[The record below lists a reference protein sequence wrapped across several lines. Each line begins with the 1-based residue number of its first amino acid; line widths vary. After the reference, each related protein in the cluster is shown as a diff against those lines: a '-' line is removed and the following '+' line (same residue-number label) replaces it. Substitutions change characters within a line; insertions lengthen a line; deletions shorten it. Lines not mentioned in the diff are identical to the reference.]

1 MERIIALWN
10 RFRIPAVA
18 VAIVA
23 TVATGIVSS
32 RLQGQPLVLD
42 ATLPSPSPQPTA
54 PLTIVVDIEGA
65 VAKPGVRELPGG
77 SLVADAVKA
86 SGGFTQDADRVWVAK
101 DLNQAEELKDH
112 QKLYIPLVGEMVES
126 TSDPAG
132 SNNGGS
138 VGDDGESDG
147 LININTATASELEN
161 LPGVGE
167 VTAKKIIDYREAFG
181 PFESAEELMEV
192 SGIGEKTFEKMRDQV
207 TV

>member
-1 MERIIALWN
+1 MERIKEWWN
-10 RFRIPAVA
+10 RFRMP
-18 VAIVA
+18 IVA
-23 TVATGIVSS
+23 LAILAAVATGILSS

-42 ATLPSPSPQPTA
+42 ATLASPSPVPSA

-86 SGGFTQDADRVWVAK
+86 AGGFTQDADRTWVAK

-112 QKLYIPLVGEMVES
+112 QKLYIPLVGEIVEPSGS
-126 TSDPAG
+126 TAG
-132 SNNGGS
+132 EDDGNDGGS
-138 VGDDGESDG
+138 GG
-147 LININTATASELEN
+147 LVNLNTATAEELET

-167 VTAKKIIDYREAFG
+167 VTAGKIIDYREAFG
-181 PFESAEELMEV
+181 PFESPEELMEV
-192 SGIGEKTFEKMRDQV
+192 SGIGEKTFEKMREKV